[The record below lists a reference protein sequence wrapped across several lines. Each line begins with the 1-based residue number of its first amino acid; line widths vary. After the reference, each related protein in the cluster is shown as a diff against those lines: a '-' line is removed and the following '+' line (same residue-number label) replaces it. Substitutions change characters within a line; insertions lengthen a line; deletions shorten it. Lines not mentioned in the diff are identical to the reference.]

1 LIRHGLLLNA
11 QVIDLES
18 TLRVGLVEVL
28 EVVVERVSLRT
39 ELEDLLLLRRD
50 RTVQVF
56 DLVVQHEFELLQLL
70 GLLLEAVDLLLPGAD
85 ELVALA
91 DLGVE
96 VVRLL
101 LQVGVDFVL
110 AVDEHA
116 LF

>member
-1 LIRHGLLLNA
+1 MIRHGLLLNA

-70 GLLLEAVDLLLPGAD
+70 GLLLKAVDLLLPGAD